1 LVIAVIG
8 GILIA
13 MVLSLIITPA
23 VRSYLSNRQ
32 DTTEVTLPAR
42 SDTFDEGEGGIS

>member
-13 MVLSLIITPA
+13 MVLSLIITPE
-23 VRSYLSNRQ
+23 
-32 DTTEVTLPAR
+32 TEVTLPAR